1 MHHPDAL
8 PRNGDDGANNGI
20 IVLFDA
26 LISVL
31 GSGIEVDGVT
41 LAKFQKIIACFQQ
54 LKRSATL

>member
-1 MHHPDAL
+1 MHHPDAM

-31 GSGIEVDGVT
+31 GSGIKEVRCLRRSMSP
-41 LAKFQKIIACFQQ
+41 LAAH
-54 LKRSATL
+54 